1 MSEPSE
7 TKGNVTEYRASRRR
21 KINVFKLAAV
31 VIAIL
36 VMLYFGVS
44 IVKIVNLSI
53 EKNRVEMENE
63 RLRNQKEDL
72 EQKLEIVNSNDY
84 LESLAR
90 NKLRLVKGN
99 EILFIL
105 PSFRSAP
112 DDEQLTPEEELFR
125 LRLKEAEEKAM
136 REAEAEKK
144 GQTKEETG
152 ESSDAADA
160 TDTSGDSEGS
170 DLESGVGAVIS
181 GATGEGDG
189 ND

>member
-1 MSEPSE
+1 MANL
-7 TKGNVTEYRASRRR
+7 KGNLTEYKSRR
-21 KINVFKLAAV
+21 NKLNLLKLGAL
-31 VIAIL
+31 VIAVL
-36 VMLYFGVS
+36 VILYFAIS
-44 IVKIVNLSI
+44 AVKIVNLTI
-53 EKNRVEMENE
+53 EKNRVETENE

-112 DDEQLTPEEELFR
+112 EDEQLTPEEELFR

-144 GQTKEETG
+144 GETAETNDQDADSSETQSETETG
-152 ESSDAADA
+152 LDAVIDAAA
-160 TDTSGDSEGS
+160 GTQ
-170 DLESGVGAVIS
+170 
-181 GATGEGDG
+181 GDG
-189 ND
+189 NG

>member
-1 MSEPSE
+1 MSDL
-7 TKGNVTEYRASRRR
+7 KGTITEYKSRR
-21 KINVFKLAAV
+21 KKLNLLKLSV
-31 VIAIL
+31 LVIAVL
-36 VMLYFGVS
+36 VILYFAIS
-44 IVKIVNLSI
+44 AMKIVNLTI

-72 EQKLEIVNSNDY
+72 EQKLEIVNSNEY

-112 DDEQLTPEEELFR
+112 EDEQLTPEEELFR

-136 REAEAEKK
+136 KDAEAEKWGK
-144 GQTKEETG
+144 SQSEDQGENQSGSQDESAGQD
-152 ESSDAADA
+152 SA
-160 TDTSGDSEGS
+160 TD
-170 DLESGVGAVIS
+170 DLASGVGAAID
-181 GATGEGDG
+181 GAQDAAGEG
-189 ND
+189 

>member
-1 MSEPSE
+1 MSDL
-7 TKGNVTEYRASRRR
+7 KGTITEYKSRR
-21 KINVFKLAAV
+21 KKLNLLKLSV
-31 VIAIL
+31 LVIAVL
-36 VMLYFGVS
+36 VILYFAIS
-44 IVKIVNLSI
+44 AVKIVNLTI

-72 EQKLEIVNSNDY
+72 EQKLEIVNSNEY

-112 DDEQLTPEEELFR
+112 EDEQLTPEEELFR

-144 GQTKEETG
+144 GKSADTNETQEPAETG
-152 ESSDAADA
+152 ESGE
-160 TDTSGDSEGS
+160 TGDGS
-170 DLESGVGAVIS
+170 DLEAGVGAVIS

-189 ND
+189 GNG